1 METDN
6 CDHHLKTVSSA
17 TLWLVEQAEVTGGLF
32 EETEIEQ
39 LCIGI
44 SKWER
49 RKAYGGKTED
59 VRTERLEQR
68 EREAMWYIG
77 NI

>member
-6 CDHHLKTVSSA
+6 CDCHWKTVSSA
-17 TLWLVEQAEVTGGLF
+17 TFWLVVQADVTGGLV

-39 LCIGI
+39 LSMGI
-44 SKWER
+44 NKWER

-59 VRTERLEQR
+59 IRAERLEQR
-68 EREAMWYIG
+68 EREAIWYIG